1 MKLTKQQLGITGEKE
16 ALTLLE
22 NKGYEI
28 VEKNFRCFLGE
39 IDLIMKH
46 GEELVFIEVRSRT
59 DTSFGEPYETVNMKK
74 QNKLYKL
81 AEYYLSLKE
90 LHDRACRFDV
100 ISLILT
106 HEGSVRKIEHI
117 ENAFGV

>member
-1 MKLTKQQLGITGEKE
+1 MKLTKKQLGITGEKE
-16 ALTLLE
+16 ALSLLE
-22 NKGYEI
+22 KKGYKI
-28 VEKNFRCFLGE
+28 LEKNFRCLLGE
-39 IDLIMKH
+39 IDLIMTH

-81 AEYYLSLKE
+81 AEYYLNLRQ
-90 LHDRACRFDV
+90 LHDRPCRFDV

-106 HEGSVRKIEHI
+106 PDGNVRKIEHI
-117 ENAFGV
+117 ENAFGM

>member
-1 MKLTKQQLGITGEKE
+1 MKLTKKELGITGEKE

-39 IDLIMKH
+39 IDLIMKYD
-46 GEELVFIEVRSRT
+46 EELVFIEVRSRT

-74 QNKLYKL
+74 QKKLYKL
-81 AEYYLSLKE
+81 AEYYLNLKE
-90 LHDRACRFDV
+90 LHDRSCRFDV
-100 ISLILT
+100 VSLILT
-106 HEGSVRKIEHI
+106 PEGSVRKIDHM
-117 ENAFGV
+117 ENAFGM